1 VTTGTTTSTF
11 AFDGIGTQWEVVT
24 ASPLGPRLR
33 QRVLDRVERFDHA
46 WSRFR
51 DDSLVTRLA
60 REGGAATF
68 PEEAGSLF
76 ELYDRLHDATD
87 GAVDPLV
94 GRDLELLGYDAG
106 YSLVPA
112 SRELAEQHRARGR
125 RRWSVDVR
133 RDDRTLSLAEPTVID
148 VGAAGKGLLVDL
160 LTDLLLEEG
169 ADVTVVD
176 GGGDL
181 RVVGRCPVRVG
192 LEHPWAPDRAV
203 GVVTLSGGAAL
214 CASSTTHRAWGPGLH
229 HVLDGRTGRPVRG
242 VVATWVVAADAVTAD
257 GIATALFSTPPARL
271 AHDFAFS
278 SVLMRDDGILDTWGD
293 LPGETFS

>member
-1 VTTGTTTSTF
+1 MTTSTTTSAF

-24 ASPLGPRLR
+24 TSPLGPRLR
-33 QRVLDRVERFDHA
+33 QRLLDRVELFDRT

-60 REGGAATF
+60 HEGGAATF
-68 PEEAGSLF
+68 PEEARPLF
-76 ELYDRLHDATD
+76 ELYDRLHEATD

-112 SRELAEQHRARGR
+112 SRELSEQHRARGR
-125 RRWSVDVR
+125 RTWAVDVR

-169 ADVTVVD
+169 AEVTILD

-181 RVVGRCPVRVG
+181 RVTGRGPIRVG
-192 LEHPWAPDRAV
+192 LEHPWAPDRAI
-203 GVVTLSGGAAL
+203 GVVTLSGGDAL

-229 HVLDGRTGRPVRG
+229 HLLDGRTGRPAQG
-242 VVATWVVAADAVTAD
+242 VIGTWVVAADAMTAD
-257 GIATALFSTPPARL
+257 GIATALFSTPADHLAR
-271 AHDFAFS
+271 DFAFS
-278 SVLMRDDGILDTWGD
+278 SVLMRDDGSLETWGD
-293 LPGETFS
+293 LPGEIFP